1 MEHRE
6 KEGKKKEYILY
17 AASQLKE
24 TNKVFKVLYC
34 LKNELILSVNKYLL
48 RI

>member
-6 KEGKKKEYILY
+6 KEGKKEEYILY

-34 LKNELILSVNKYLL
+34 LKMNSFCQSTNTY
-48 RI
+48 